1 MAMFIL
7 LLCTIT
13 TYVMIIAG
21 TLLPEQSQKE
31 TLIAHFDTN
40 LTGTKSCAE
49 MGLNMKYDAD
59 SFRAENQEE
68 IIRREAV
75 ISQESVFRRYTL
87 EKKLISHVAAGNYE
101 QAVQILDRFSDNP
114 DDYLDLI
121 ARIPDDPGRRLR
133 FFGSLLNSM
142 LRVSL
147 LSSQIPVI
155 HIHVISTHFG
165 ILLEEAPVEY
175 LQKERILHR
184 IIEAYCYYAGEFSGA
199 PYSETVSKITDYII
213 IHINEDLSLHRIAD
227 AFHFSPAYVNR
238 ILKKETGCTTVA
250 YIKKSR
256 IFLAKTLLHFGDLTI
271 ADIAVSVGYSD
282 CNYFC
287 RVFKQLE
294 GISPLQ
300 FRQLHGERIP

>member
-1 MAMFIL
+1 MR
-7 LLCTIT
+7 
-13 TYVMIIAG
+13 
-21 TLLPEQSQKE
+21 EQSQKE

-49 MGLNMKYDAD
+49 TGFMMKYDAD

-75 ISQESVFRRYTL
+75 ISQESVFKRYAL

-101 QAVQILDRFSDNP
+101 QAVRILDSFSDNP

-175 LQKERILHR
+175 LREERILHR
-184 IIEAYCYYAGEFSGA
+184 IIEAYCYYADEFSGA

>member
-1 MAMFIL
+1 MR
-7 LLCTIT
+7 
-13 TYVMIIAG
+13 
-21 TLLPEQSQKE
+21 EQSQKE

-49 MGLNMKYDAD
+49 TGFKMKYDAD

-75 ISQESVFRRYTL
+75 ISQESVFRRYAL

-101 QAVQILDRFSDNP
+101 QAVRILDSFSDNP

-175 LQKERILHR
+175 LREERILHR
-184 IIEAYCYYAGEFSGA
+184 IIEAYCYYADEFSGA

>member
-1 MAMFIL
+1 
-7 LLCTIT
+7 
-13 TYVMIIAG
+13 
-21 TLLPEQSQKE
+21 
-31 TLIAHFDTN
+31 
-40 LTGTKSCAE
+40 
-49 MGLNMKYDAD
+49 
-59 SFRAENQEE
+59 
-68 IIRREAV
+68 
-75 ISQESVFRRYTL
+75 
-87 EKKLISHVAAGNYE
+87 
-101 QAVQILDRFSDNP
+101 
-114 DDYLDLI
+114 
-121 ARIPDDPGRRLR
+121 
-133 FFGSLLNSM
+133 M

-175 LQKERILHR
+175 LREERILHR

-199 PYSETVSKITDYII
+199 SYSETVSKITDYII